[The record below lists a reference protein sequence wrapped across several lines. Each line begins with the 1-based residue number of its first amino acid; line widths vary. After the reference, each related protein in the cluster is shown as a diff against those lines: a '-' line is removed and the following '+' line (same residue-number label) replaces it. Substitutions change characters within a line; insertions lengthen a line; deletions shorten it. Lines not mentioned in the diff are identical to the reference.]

1 MAVSKRTGRKSVI
14 ANDFLIPLPPGPPVA
29 NDVGTNRPFDNGSA
43 VVDFSPVALAVSY
56 KVYAAAAGQTTV
68 TATGTSSPI
77 IVTGLKSNVLYTFTV
92 TGINSSGVESP
103 PSDPSTPTI
112 ITSVPSTMPAP
123 NASSPNPNQDVVS
136 WAALTTN
143 TGGKTV
149 TGYIWTSSDGKT
161 NLAGGNPGGGPTL
174 STSVIVNQEPGTAQT
189 YTVYAINANGTGIAS
204 LPSASI
210 TTTFSVF
217 GFVPFSVFGFSPF
230 TVFSFSPFKVF
241 SFSPFKVFS
250 FVPFRV
256 FGFAPFR
263 VFGFTPSRCIAE
275 NTEIATLDNNNETVL
290 VKAKDLVAGTRVL
303 SPIWDEIYDKQELSP
318 YESRIEYNSLTNK
331 DMSIATVL
339 SVLEK
344 PVSETIIFN
353 NDESKEYSLT
363 QPILARK
370 ANGQD
375 AWEFTKDLEVNDII
389 WEYDLSTKEY
399 KEVLVES
406 IKINKATKNV
416 YQISVDNVDTFI
428 AGNIICHN
436 K

>member
-1 MAVSKRTGRKSVI
+1 MAVSKRTGRKSLA
-14 ANDFLIPLPPGPPVA
+14 ANDFLIPLPPGPPTA
-29 NDVGTNRPFDNGSA
+29 NDVGTNRAFDNGAA
-43 VVDFSPVALAVSY
+43 VVDFSPVELAVSY
-56 KVYAAAAGQTTV
+56 KVYAAATGETTV
-68 TATGTSSPI
+68 TQTGASAPI
-77 IVTGLKSNVLYTFTV
+77 IIGGLKSNTLYTFTV
-92 TGINSSGVESP
+92 TGVNSGGTESD
-103 PSDPSTPTI
+103 PSDPSTPTL
-112 ITSVPSTMPAP
+112 ITSVPSTMSAP
-123 NASSPNPNQDVVS
+123 TASSPNPNQDVVS
-136 WAALTTN
+136 WTALTTN
-143 TGGKTV
+143 TGGKTI
-149 TGYIWTSSDGKT
+149 TGYIWTASDGKT
-161 NLAGGNPGGGPTL
+161 NLSGGTPGGGPTTN
-174 STSVIVNQEPGTAQT
+174 TSVTVDQEAGTAQT
-189 YTVYAINANGTGIAS
+189 YTIYAINANGNGAES
-204 LPSASI
+204 LPSTSI

-230 TVFSFSPFKVF
+230 SVF

-250 FVPFRV
+250 FVPFKVFGFVPFKV

-263 VFGFTPSRCIAE
+263 VFSFTPARCIAE
-275 NTEIATLDNNNETVL
+275 NTEIATLDNNDKVVL
-290 VKAKDLVAGTRVL
+290 VKAKDLVVGTRVI
-303 SPIWDEIYDKQELSP
+303 SPVWDEIYDKQELSP

-331 DMSIATVL
+331 DMSTATVL

-344 PVSETIIFN
+344 SVSETIVFN

-363 QPILARK
+363 QPVLARK

-399 KEVLVES
+399 KEVLVEF